1 MDYMYYY
8 NFFNSKIVS
17 LIKMTNQTFKKLS
30 PKKLFKKLFPK
41 KRREKSGCILKKN
54 SKNGFSKTISAPVGN
69 NWFFVSDSIKGKSH
83 IKNGTECQDNHFTSV
98 FEELDGWGIAIVC
111 DGAGSASNSHL
122 GSSFMAKKAIPH
134 YFLTAIKNKQWHLHT
149 ELPSEEEWKEEAWEQ
164 LKNSY
169 GALKYY
175 AENDL
180 KVELSTLACTA
191 IIIIYSPLGLL
202 VTHIGDGRAAYRDED
217 GKWEALIKPHKGEE
231 ANMTYFTTS
240 ITWLVNKHFILP
252 DGNTIPESRIIR
264 KKTTAFTLLSD
275 GMENHSFQCSFF
287 DTEIQKWKD
296 PNQPFEKFFE
306 PLIIFIDTHI
316 KDHQSSV
323 DIHERWHEFLTDG
336 NEKIKNEEDDKTMIL
351 AVLKQK

>member
-1 MDYMYYY
+1 MS
-8 NFFNSKIVS
+8 NQI
-17 LIKMTNQTFKKLS
+17 IKNILRT
-30 PKKLFKKLFPK
+30 
-41 KRREKSGCILKKN
+41 KRRKNSGYIVPKN
-54 SKNGFSKTISAPVGN
+54 SKNGITKPISVPVGS
-69 NWFFVSDSIKGKSH
+69 NWFIVSDSIKGKSH
-83 IKNGTECQDNHFTSV
+83 VKNGTECQDNHFTRV

-111 DGAGSASNSHL
+111 DGAGSAANSHL

-134 YFLTAIKNKQWHLHT
+134 YFLTAIKDKQWHLHT

-175 AENDL
+175 AESDL

-191 IIIIYSPLGLL
+191 IIVIYSPLGLL

-240 ITWLVNKHFILP
+240 QTWLVNKHYTLP
-252 DGNTIPESRIIR
+252 DGNTIPESRVIR
-264 KKTTAFTLLSD
+264 KKATAFTLLSD
-275 GMENHSFQCSFF
+275 GMENHSFQCSVF
-287 DTEIQKWKD
+287 DKETEKWND

-306 PLIIFIDTHI
+306 PLISFINSQV

-323 DIHERWHEFLTDG
+323 DIHEKWKKFLTDG

-351 AVLKQK
+351 AVLQQK